1 MTSQNHLEHVLRDFC
16 AHSTFAA
23 APKVPWV
30 FTSAPGK
37 KWAQPTHIVLQVL
50 LPERGCGHLQG
61 VHEVEG
67 ERAADGEGEHA
78 GDDEEHFADE
88 AAPHR
93 LIPEISGPLGSLCA
107 Q

>member
-1 MTSQNHLEHVLRDFC
+1 MLWAYTS
-16 AHSTFAA
+16 T
-23 APKVPWV
+23 
-30 FTSAPGK
+30 PGK
-37 KWAQPTHIVLQVL
+37 NWAQPTHIVLQLL
-50 LPERGCGHLQG
+50 LPGRGCAHLQG

-67 ERAADGEGEHA
+67 ERAADGEGKHA
-78 GDDEEHFADE
+78 GDDEENFADE

>member
-1 MTSQNHLEHVLRDFC
+1 
-16 AHSTFAA
+16 
-23 APKVPWV
+23 
-30 FTSAPGK
+30 
-37 KWAQPTHIVLQVL
+37 
-50 LPERGCGHLQG
+50 

-78 GDDEEHFADE
+78 SDDEEHFADE

-107 Q
+107 QKEHPFKMYRTAISSSLLF